1 MLVKRK
7 TQMTVRLGL
16 ALAAGLTGAL
26 LLGAV
31 PSAHAAEGGA
41 PHIPR
46 ERWSFSGPF
55 GTYDPAQ
62 LQRGFKIYQQ
72 SCSAC
77 HSMEYVA
84 IRTLGAPS
92 GPYFPEAAVKEI
104 ADGYE
109 VEDGPNDSGEMYMR
123 PARPSDHFPSPFPN
137 EQAAR
142 AANGGAYPPDLS
154 LIAKERAAHA
164 GFPTFVFDAFTQYQ
178 EAGPDYVHALLT
190 SYHEPPEGVTVA
202 PGMYYNTAFLAGH
215 QIAMP
220 PPLSDGQIE
229 YTDGTPETLDQYA
242 RDVSAFLMWAA
253 EPKLEARKQTGFKVM
268 LFLLVFAGLLYFT
281 KRKIWSNI
289 AH

>member
-1 MLVKRK
+1 MLVTRK
-7 TQMTVRLGL
+7 NPMTVRLGL

-26 LLGAV
+26 LLGAA
-31 PSAHAAEGGA
+31 PSASAAEGA

-55 GTYDPAQ
+55 GTYEPAQ
-62 LQRGFKIYQQ
+62 LQRGFKVYQQ
-72 SCSAC
+72 VCAAC

-84 IRTLGAPS
+84 IRTLGSPS
-92 GPYFPEAAVKEI
+92 GPYFPAAAVKEI
-104 ADGYE
+104 ASGYT
-109 VEDGPNDSGEMYMR
+109 VEDGPDESGDMFER
-123 PARPSDHFPSPFPN
+123 EARPSDHFPSPFPN

-154 LIAKERAAHA
+154 LIAKARAALA
-164 GFPTFVFDAFTQYQ
+164 GFPMFVFDAFTQYQ
-178 EAGPDYVHALLT
+178 EAGPDYIHALLT
-190 SYHEPPEGVTVA
+190 HYEEPPEGVTLA
-202 PGMYYNTAFLAGH
+202 PGMYYNTAFLAGK

-220 PPLSDGQIE
+220 PPLSEGVVE
-229 YTDGTPETLDQYA
+229 YTDGTPETVDQYS

-281 KRKIWSNI
+281 KRKIWSNVE
-289 AH
+289 H

>member
-1 MLVKRK
+1 MLVTRK
-7 TQMTVRLGL
+7 TQMTFRLSL

-26 LLGAV
+26 LLGAA
-31 PSAHAAEGGA
+31 PTANAAEAEA

-72 SCSAC
+72 VCAAC
-77 HSMEYVA
+77 HSMEFVA
-84 IRTLGAPS
+84 IRTLGSSS
-92 GPYFPEAAVKEI
+92 GPYFPEAAVREI
-104 ADGYE
+104 AAGYE
-109 VEDGPNDSGEMYMR
+109 VEDGPNDSGEMFLR

-154 LIAKERAAHA
+154 LIAKARAAHV
-164 GFPTFVFDAFTQYQ
+164 GFPGFVFDAFTQYQ
-178 EAGPDYVHALLT
+178 EAGPDYLHALLT
-190 SYHEPPEGVTVA
+190 SYEEPPEGVTLA

-220 PPLSDGQIE
+220 PPLTDGQIE
-229 YTDGTPETLDQYA
+229 YTDGAPETVEQYS

-268 LFLLVFAGLLYFT
+268 LFLIVFAGLLYFT
-281 KRKIWSNI
+281 KRKIWSNV